1 MFYSNEIVQTSRNSS
16 FDPLLNP
23 VCASGTHLP
32 RCLHKDRGG
41 VGRDVLVTR
50 VAHSGVLPPAVHVVP
65 GLLNL
70 GRAGHAGL
78 S

>member
-32 RCLHKDRGG
+32 RCLHQDRGG
-41 VGRDVLVTR
+41 VGMDVLVTR
-50 VAHSGVLPPAVHVVP
+50 VSVPAALTYLGACTRIGV
-65 GLLNL
+65 GLD
-70 GRAGHAGL
+70 GMYW
-78 S
+78 